1 MNKYTE
7 ADYKRMHQGIVED
20 MIDQLIGKWHDSDTD
35 PLRARVCRNLA
46 SQMETHRESTPH
58 NINVWVSAANEE
70 SDYKAIQLQKW
81 GPQTN
86 TDTHTRSK
94 S

>member
-7 ADYKRMHQGIVED
+7 TDYRNTHKGIVED
-20 MIDQLIGKWHDSDTD
+20 MVDTLIKEWHESTC
-35 PLRARVCRNLA
+35 PLKARVCRNLA
-46 SQMETHRESTPH
+46 SELEALRETKVE

-70 SDYKAIQLQKW
+70 RENKPAMFAD
-81 GPQTN
+81 
-86 TDTHTRSK
+86 TRSK

>member
-1 MNKYTE
+1 MNKYTQT
-7 ADYKRMHQGIVED
+7 DYKRMHQGIVED
-20 MIDQLIGKWHDSDTD
+20 MIDNLITEWHDSDTD

-46 SQMETHRESTPH
+46 SKLETLREATPEH
-58 NINVWVSAANEE
+58 ISVWVSAANEE
-70 SDYKAIQLQKW
+70 SNYKAIQLQKW

>member
-7 ADYKRMHQGIVED
+7 TDYKRMHQGIVED
-20 MIDQLIGKWHDSDTD
+20 MIDQLIGKWHDPDTD

-46 SQMETHRESTPH
+46 SELEALRETKVE

-70 SDYKAIQLQKW
+70 RENKPAMFAD
-81 GPQTN
+81 
-86 TDTHTRSK
+86 TRSK